1 MTTTETFNAD
11 QTTQTPEAEPRM
23 EETSG
28 DVRRCDVAVV
38 GGGLGGLAA
47 AIHLRRAGLDVV
59 VIEPDPFPHDRVGES
74 LDWSTPGLLEKLG
87 VARDQLIEEGVATYK
102 KNIEIVATDRP
113 RYTAQPEP
121 WFRHP
126 PIGFEITTLHVDRVV
141 MDQRLFDTAQREGV
155 ELLWDR
161 AREIESEGKRV
172 CAVSTAGGRRVEA
185 DWFIDAS
192 GRGARLFARHFE
204 ISRVDYGYPKVAFW
218 TYFDTEPH
226 NQGTTF
232 YADTTHSP
240 YLLWIWEIPITPTR
254 TSIGAVMR
262 ADYVKEQ
269 RRAGK
274 EVREILQQELKEF
287 SCLADL
293 VDRQP
298 DHPIRTASYRSYV
311 YDAAS
316 GPNWFIV
323 GEAASLPDPLT
334 ANGVTAAFRHAWE
347 SSQILL
353 EARRNGRR
361 ETTGKQRR
369 VYDTNLKRMGHAF
382 NHSIE
387 TAIYD
392 WPIRWGLGVMPA
404 QKVYTAFSYTVNALY
419 TKYKPKR
426 WLAMLCFGGIV
437 KGVWLWMETWSL
449 AGRLMCKLRRRPRP
463 RLGEMA
469 SAES

>member
-1 MTTTETFNAD
+1 VTTTETIETKL
-11 QTTQTPEAEPRM
+11 QTEGTGGEPH
-23 EETSG
+23 
-28 DVRRCDVAVV
+28 RCDVAVV
-38 GGGLGGLAA
+38 GGGMAGLAA
-47 AIHLRRAGLDVV
+47 SIHLRRGGLDVV

-74 LDWSTPGLLEKLG
+74 LDWSTPGLLETLG
-87 VARDQLIEEGVATYK
+87 LPREQLIGDGVATYK
-102 KNIEIVATDRP
+102 NNIEIVATDRP

-126 PIGFEITTLHVDRVV
+126 LLGFEITTLHVDRVE
-141 MDQRLFDTAQREGV
+141 MDQRLFNVAQAEGV
-155 ELLWDR
+155 EVVWDR
-161 AREIESEGKRV
+161 VREIDSDGERV
-172 CAVSTAGGRRVEA
+172 RGVVTGQGRRIEA
-185 DWFIDAS
+185 DWFLDAS

-204 ISRVDYGYPKVAFW
+204 ISKVDYGFSKVAFW

-232 YADTTHSP
+232 YGDTSHSP

-274 EVREILQQELKEF
+274 EVREILQQELRRFEHL
-287 SCLADL
+287 SGL
-293 VDRQP
+293 VDDQP

-311 YDAAS
+311 YDRAS

-347 SSQILL
+347 SSQCIF
-353 EARRNGRR
+353 EARAAGRR
-361 ETTGKQRR
+361 ETTEKQRR

-387 TAIYD
+387 TAIYE
-392 WPIRWGLGVMPA
+392 WPIRWGLGVMAA

-419 TKYKPKR
+419 TKYKPRK
-426 WLAMLCFGGIV
+426 WLSMLCFGVIV
-437 KGVWLWMETWSL
+437 KGVWLWMESWSL
-449 AGRLMCKLRRRPRP
+449 AGRLMCRLRGRSRP